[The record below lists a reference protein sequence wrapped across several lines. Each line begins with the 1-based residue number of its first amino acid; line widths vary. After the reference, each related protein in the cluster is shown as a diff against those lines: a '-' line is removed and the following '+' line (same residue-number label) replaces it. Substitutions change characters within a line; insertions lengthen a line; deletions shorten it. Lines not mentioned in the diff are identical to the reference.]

1 MFQPCSN
8 TKANP
13 FRDWAIMELGNV
25 ENKTKTMAQMMSLLL
40 RIEAKLKCCVF
51 RLAYENNQDD
61 ILGTDQKTDKDWP
74 YEM

>member
-40 RIEAKLKCCVF
+40 RIEAKLKC
-51 RLAYENNQDD
+51 
-61 ILGTDQKTDKDWP
+61 
-74 YEM
+74 